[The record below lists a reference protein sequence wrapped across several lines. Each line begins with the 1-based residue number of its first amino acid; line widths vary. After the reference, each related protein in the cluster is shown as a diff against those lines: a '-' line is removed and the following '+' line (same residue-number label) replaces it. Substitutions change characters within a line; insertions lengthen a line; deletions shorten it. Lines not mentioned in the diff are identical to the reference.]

1 MEDCGWVV
9 QHLDCSMEHYPEY
22 SVALDSAF
30 VAVVFAAEPAEAGPE
45 SVVELVEDG
54 LGSVVG
60 LAEVGL
66 GIVVALAEVDPGT
79 AAEAVAILAFDTVV
93 VLGTAA
99 VD

>member
-9 QHLDCSMEHYPEY
+9 QHLDCSTERYPEY
-22 SVALDSAF
+22 SVALDSVAF
-30 VAVVFAAEPAEAGPE
+30 VAVAFAAEPAEAGPE
-45 SVVELVEDG
+45 SVVELAEDD

-60 LAEVGL
+60 LAEADL
-66 GIVVALAEVDPGT
+66 GIVVALAEVEPGT
-79 AAEAVAILAFDTVV
+79 VAEAVARLSLVV